1 MDQTT
6 AAAPEIPISKG
17 RRPTLIVCAV
27 SFCVCASSL
36 AALVVIWA
44 MSSASDSSLW
54 TEVVDQGLDW
64 AGVKH
69 TIGDSG
75 GSSSLVLLFAAFLA
89 ALAAVSFFVGCA
101 AAARAL
107 WLTWTNPSDKQA
119 QARQLV
125 GSGVD
130 KGKQLGT
137 AGAGR
142 GLEMSQTGMEKGKEI
157 SKVGMRKG
165 RELGK
170 AGATHGIAFSKSAHK
185 RWSERREQKRN
196 RELP

>member
-1 MDQTT
+1 MEEATSLG
-6 AAAPEIPISKG
+6 PERSPTNG
-17 RRPTLIVCAV
+17 RRPALILCAV
-27 SFCVCASSL
+27 SFCLCASSL
-36 AALVVIWA
+36 AALAVIWA

-69 TIGDSG
+69 SIGASDG
-75 GSSSLVLLFAAFLA
+75 GSSWVLLLAAFLA
-89 ALAAVSFFVGCA
+89 AAAAVSFFVGCA

-107 WLTWTNPSDKQA
+107 WLTWSNPSDKQA

-142 GLEMSQTGMEKGKEI
+142 GRELSQTGMVKGKEI
-157 SKVGMRKG
+157 SKVGMRRG

-185 RWSERREQKRN
+185 RWSERREQR
-196 RELP
+196 RQGPFT